1 MIFMVI
7 SPSSYWRCLALFGLT
22 SDYHGPKI
30 VLRTDFKVGYLL
42 ESKDRRTP
50 MNANEELTEERKCP
64 IETVIHVLGGKWKP
78 TILWLLL
85 DSAKR
90 FSELEKR
97 IPGIT
102 QKMLAQHLRELE
114 NDRLIT
120 RTIYPSIPPKVVYAL
135 SEYGETLI
143 PVLQTMCD
151 WGENHKRPVAK
162 QQVQAA
168 ANQ

>member
-1 MIFMVI
+1 M
-7 SPSSYWRCLALFGLT
+7 SA
-22 SDYHGPKI
+22 DEEH
-30 VLRTDFKVGYLL
+30 TDGG
-42 ESKDRRTP
+42 
-50 MNANEELTEERKCP
+50 KCP

-85 DSAKR
+85 DSVKR
-90 FSELEKR
+90 FSELEKG

-120 RTIYPSIPPKVVYAL
+120 RTIYPSVPPKVEYAL
-135 SEYGETLI
+135 SEYGETLV
-143 PVLQTMCD
+143 PVMQTMCD
-151 WGENHKRPVAK
+151 WGESHNRPAAK
-162 QQVQAA
+162 QQVQSA